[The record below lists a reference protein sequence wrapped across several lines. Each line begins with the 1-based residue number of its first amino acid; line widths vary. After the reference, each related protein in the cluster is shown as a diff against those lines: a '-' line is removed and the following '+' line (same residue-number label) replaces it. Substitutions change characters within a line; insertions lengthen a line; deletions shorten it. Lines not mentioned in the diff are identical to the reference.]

1 MRTGDKDT
9 AKTWSWVSGYLST
22 LHQGCRFS
30 PVPSLIPLSE
40 VRSALPRLRTPQRSS
55 TGLPQ
60 LTAPHCRVSCQQGE
74 GCEPTRTRPKSA
86 KAISRSLGA
95 STQAHP
101 PADASVTDST
111 EQGVWMALGLG
122 DGVSTC
128 VNLSSPPHVSW
139 SCGWEENKSGYGEA
153 EGLFLQGQQ

>member
-1 MRTGDKDT
+1 M
-9 AKTWSWVSGYLST
+9 SGYLST

-30 PVPSLIPLSE
+30 PVPSLVPPSE
-40 VRSALPRLRTPQRSS
+40 VRNALPRLRTPQCSS

-60 LTAPHCRVSCQQGE
+60 LTAPRGGVSCQQGE
-74 GCEPTRTRPKSA
+74 GCEPTRTHPKSDE
-86 KAISRSLGA
+86 AISRSLGA

-101 PADASVTDST
+101 PAAASVSDSAK
-111 EQGVWMALGLG
+111 QGVWMAPGLG

-128 VNLSSPPHVSW
+128 VNLSSPPCMSW